1 MATNAGTLQVDLRV
15 DKEVLEAIEDLRKRV
30 AILEEAHQI
39 TIDGILRERM
49 ESDAE
54 CAKLMRENA
63 RLQRELEAK

>member
-1 MATNAGTLQVDLRV
+1 MAEVAGTLRV
-15 DKEVLEAIEDLRKRV
+15 NLEVNEAVLSAIEELRDRV
-30 AILEEAHQI
+30 SILEEAHQI
-39 TIDGILRERM
+39 TIDGILRERI